1 MGAGPPDYFEPER
14 GVVLTPLLIVRDVIA
29 RASSTSGC
37 SRRRW
42 SVSAGRMCCSFRTH
56 PLGPGLDAGPTQRG
70 AHELMTASHVPCEP
84 ATAQRVRRTHDEP
97 MPLTCRLAR
106 RR

>member
-14 GVVLTPLLIVRDVIA
+14 GVVLTPLLIVRDVD
-29 RASSTSGC
+29 R
-37 SRRRW
+37 SREFYERVLGFTELVHF
-42 SVSAGRMCCSFRTH
+42 SD

-70 AHELMTASHVPCEP
+70 ADELMTASHVPCEP